1 MSNCQPSAPLRE
13 SDDEG
18 KPVFQKHKDAQL
30 QVYTEPSGLAHGN
43 ASYGHRNHSSSS
55 CKAMLSVDM
64 SMSESKDL
72 NLRAQMLP
80 KKKFVLTGK
89 SFPPMDVLADIY
101 SPLIHLYRDGD
112 LPWVDKSL
120 YHEAPVTRHIDMSR
134 VWKGFKLDEVEQL
147 LLWEKSFRTA
157 LSSLLHEKLLFL
169 ENFLHFADISQ
180 PERLRGKQPAPYHL
194 IVSLAEVVLATEYH
208 FKQAFRNF
216 RCPSFTLNTVSEI
229 IRLHDC
235 FTNTGPE
242 PGDLHIG
249 IRIKDLSYFG
259 HNLRIDEFAVGALW
273 NPDYVSFEPFEHPVA
288 EGEEFVLIPK
298 YTSPARGDLN
308 FGGCSTKSII
318 FSTTAHWLTWDE
330 NMRGFQGIVPFS
342 SDVDEQRL
350 LDANIIMEDKDSI
363 SYNLHFIVKAEY
375 TQFFFRVARFEQ
387 TIRVKV
393 VINILKRADSTM
405 ASKFASTI
413 SNQFSIREQSSSMS
427 SSNETGH
434 EEGQNSPGG
443 VSVDMG
449 DQPTNKIP
457 PHDGHK
463 KYPNGLDLLSSFFK
477 MSGSPHCQNYLG
489 YPSIPL
495 SLGCNT
501 VQADDLCEPASFKPT
516 FQQDSKCVGMLP
528 AVIQHLEAVMAANQN
543 TCMKHLDTSTLHSQL
558 AAYVERIREHQPQ
571 TERSPIQKETEV
583 SFDHSTPRLPG
594 LGLLPY
600 GEFAFT
606 NGPVS
611 STLQYCAQPGDFSIH
626 GGFECR
632 FTHDS
637 ISVVEQHTSG
647 AAAPSSLMRHGLPT
661 PPNHATEPAST
672 SEGNAEIIEGYPWLI
687 GLQGRDTFV
696 QMLKDNF
703 GNEQAYHEDNE
714 DNEMTLSSCFG
725 DPDFFEDEDEED
737 GTSRADPYSE
747 CEEEL

>member
-1 MSNCQPSAPLRE
+1 
-13 SDDEG
+13 
-18 KPVFQKHKDAQL
+18 
-30 QVYTEPSGLAHGN
+30 
-43 ASYGHRNHSSSS
+43 
-55 CKAMLSVDM
+55 
-64 SMSESKDL
+64 
-72 NLRAQMLP
+72 
-80 KKKFVLTGK
+80 
-89 SFPPMDVLADIY
+89 
-101 SPLIHLYRDGD
+101 
-112 LPWVDKSL
+112 
-120 YHEAPVTRHIDMSR
+120 
-134 VWKGFKLDEVEQL
+134 
-147 LLWEKSFRTA
+147 
-157 LSSLLHEKLLFL
+157 
-169 ENFLHFADISQ
+169 
-180 PERLRGKQPAPYHL
+180 
-194 IVSLAEVVLATEYH
+194 
-208 FKQAFRNF
+208 
-216 RCPSFTLNTVSEI
+216 
-229 IRLHDC
+229 
-235 FTNTGPE
+235 
-242 PGDLHIG
+242 
-249 IRIKDLSYFG
+249 
-259 HNLRIDEFAVGALW
+259 
-273 NPDYVSFEPFEHPVA
+273 
-288 EGEEFVLIPK
+288 
-298 YTSPARGDLN
+298 
-308 FGGCSTKSII
+308 
-318 FSTTAHWLTWDE
+318 
-330 NMRGFQGIVPFS
+330 
-342 SDVDEQRL
+342 
-350 LDANIIMEDKDSI
+350 
-363 SYNLHFIVKAEY
+363 
-375 TQFFFRVARFEQ
+375 
-387 TIRVKV
+387 
-393 VINILKRADSTM
+393 M

-457 PHDGHK
+457 PQDGHK

-543 TCMKHLDTSTLHSQL
+543 TCMEHLDTSTLHSQL

-583 SFDHSTPRLPG
+583 SFDHPTPRLPG

-626 GGFECR
+626 GGFDGR

-737 GTSRADPYSE
+737 GISRADPYSE